1 VGDSRRERR
10 AGTAGLH
17 SHPARQRTR
26 PDLDLG
32 RALLGARSRLI
43 HLARGH
49 LVRAKGLE
57 PPPPKGPGP
66 KPAGERPGMS
76 VWVRESPCLLGI
88 CELTSVAVP
97 VYSDPSVHFG

>member
-1 VGDSRRERR
+1 MLIDMSGPLNCR
-10 AGTAGLH
+10 ANGL
-17 SHPARQRTR
+17 
-26 PDLDLG
+26 G
-32 RALLGARSRLI
+32 YLLG
-43 HLARGH
+43 GH
-49 LVRAKGLE
+49 FVRAKGLE